1 MNLWYDKIFMS
12 SLLYVKIQVGTYFF
26 FDQTQVDEIIALW
39 SQLESNHF

>member
-1 MNLWYDKIFMS
+1 MS

-39 SQLESNHF
+39 SQLDSLITSEFPTTK